1 MDKFKLSILLCGIL
15 SSIYSY
21 ADQSNTQAIPIQD
34 QNTSLVNLWINGVD
48 RAVETLMIQKNGQIY
63 IECNVFKTLDIQDS
77 HFDRDS
83 TNSNYCLVSKEPNKT
98 EIDSGLQ
105 ALKLNFPA
113 EYFAGSDYNKKIM
126 APDKADFGGFL
137 NYETFY
143 GQDNTSKE
151 FSALA
156 ELGVFRDYWLFN
168 NQMLYRNTDTESKTT
183 RLSTSFDIRFPEKFL
198 KVTAGD
204 NTSIFNSL
212 LSSYRFGGLSIGSD
226 FTERPDF
233 IYWNVPTLK
242 GSAALP
248 STVDL
253 FINGISMYQQKVT
266 PGYYALQSGASI
278 QQGGQAQIVV
288 EDVLGNRTVQSF
300 PIYINNRLLKTG
312 LNEYNLSL
320 GKMRYNYDED
330 SNDYREFFSNLY
342 FRRGINESTTLGTNV
357 GYSKKNSNLSFLW
370 TQALSKYALLDY
382 SLTASRSDN
391 ETGYSNALS
400 LSRDATYYSFGLMS
414 KFNDRKFKTLGYTDY
429 IDLTKMD
436 NLVYLSL
443 FKVPFLDSLNLN
455 FVERKYYQTSQS
467 NNRDTQIINVGFFK
481 NINNKSTF
489 SMSYF
494 KNLTADKDNGF
505 TFSYSYN
512 FDNAKRLYID
522 HDTNA
527 DTSRLR
533 YVENSVLAKNFD
545 YVLGANRSGS
555 DYSYN
560 AFGLW
565 KSAYGDLAVS
575 HDQGER
581 YHNTQLDY
589 RGALVFLDNKFSLTK
604 YVDNAFAL
612 VKVSDYKDID
622 VTRSL
627 SLLGRTND
635 KGYMFV
641 HDITPYVYT
650 DLAFDQNQ
658 LPIEDVFEYSSK
670 QLVALNQRGY
680 VINFPIY
687 KTKTIIVKLVDG
699 NNQIFKQGSMVYV
712 SSQENEKYPIDSE
725 GKVYLYGLKPDQYN
739 LLIKTEG
746 GASCTTHLD
755 IVNTTQKITDSQLFN
770 LVCR

>member
-21 ADQSNTQAIPIQD
+21 ADQSNSQPVAIQD
-34 QNTSLVNLWINGVD
+34 QATTLTNLWINGVD

-63 IECNVFKTLDIQDS
+63 IECHVFKTLGIEQS
-77 HFDRDS
+77 HFDHDP
-83 TNSNYCLVSKEPNKT
+83 SNNNNCLVSKEPIRS
-98 EIDSGLQ
+98 EIDSSLQ
-105 ALKLNFPA
+105 ALKLTLPS
-113 EYFAGSDYNKKIM
+113 EYFEGADYSKKVM
-126 APDKADFGGFL
+126 APNKANFGGFI
-137 NYETFY
+137 NYETFL
-143 GQDNTSKE
+143 GRDITSQE

-156 ELGVFRDYWLFN
+156 ELGIFRDFWLFN
-168 NQMLYRNTDTESKTT
+168 NQMLYQNTDTLNKTT
-183 RLSTSFDIRFPEKFL
+183 RLSTSFDIRFPDKFL
-198 KVTAGD
+198 KITAGD
-204 NTSIFNSL
+204 NTSIYNSL
-212 LSSYRFGGLSIGSD
+212 LSSYRFGGINIGSD

-253 FINGISMYQQKVT
+253 FINGVNMYQQKVT

-312 LNEYNLSL
+312 LNEYNFSL
-320 GKMRYNYDED
+320 GKMRYNYDKE
-330 SNDYREFFSNLY
+330 SSDYREFFSNLY
-342 FRRGINESTTLGTNV
+342 FRRGINEFTTLGTNV
-357 GYSKKNSNLSFLW
+357 GYSKENSNLSFLW

-382 SLTASRSDN
+382 SITASKFDD
-391 ETGYSNALS
+391 EIGYSNALS
-400 LSRDATYYSFGLMS
+400 LSRDSTYYSFGLIS
-414 KFNDRKFKTLGYTDY
+414 KYNDRKFKALGYTDY

-436 NLVYLSL
+436 NLFYLNL
-443 FKVPFLDSLNLN
+443 FKVPYWDNVNLN
-455 FVERKYYQTSQS
+455 FVERKYYPNSQGRS
-467 NNRDTQIINVGFFK
+467 QDSQIINVGLFK
-481 NINNKSTF
+481 NLNNKATF
-489 SMSYF
+489 AMSYF
-494 KNLTADKDNGF
+494 KNLSGNKNDGF
-505 TFSYSYN
+505 VFSLSYS
-512 FDNAKRLYID
+512 FDKAKKIYVDHSTDID
-522 HDTNA
+522 G
-527 DTSRLR
+527 SRIR
-533 YVENSVLAKNFD
+533 YQSNSELAKNFD
-545 YVLGANRSGS
+545 YVLGANRLGS
-555 DYSYN
+555 EYSYN

-575 HDQGER
+575 HDQAESN
-581 YHNTQLDY
+581 HSTQLDY
-589 RGALVFLDNKFSLTK
+589 RGALVFLDNKFTFTK

-627 SLLGRTND
+627 SLIGRTND

-650 DLAFDQNQ
+650 NLAFDHNQ
-658 LPIEDVFEYSSK
+658 LPIEDVFDYSSK

-680 VINFPIY
+680 VVNFPIY
-687 KTKTIIVKLVDG
+687 KTKTIIVKLVDDK
-699 NNQIFKQGSMVYV
+699 NQALKPGSIVYV
-712 SSQENEKYPIDSE
+712 SDQEDEKYPIDNE
-725 GKVYLYGLKPDQYN
+725 GNAYLYGLKPNQYN

-746 GASCTTHLD
+746 GKSCHAYLD
-755 IVNTTQKITDSQLFN
+755 ILNTEQQNSNSQRFN